1 MFVLLFTSL
10 LFLISIFIAAVSSH
24 KLIAEEA
31 TRSATN
37 MLDAVNNEVQRKL
50 QDIESSVRNLS
61 WVIKDNLD
69 DDQALYH
76 LTERMVRENADIS
89 GCAIAFRDG
98 FHEGEHFFSPYSYR
112 DADTEAVL
120 TMQLGNDSYDY
131 FFMDWYLIPSLLNKP
146 YWSEPYFDE
155 GGGQQFMTTYS
166 VPVYDAGNRL
176 LAVVTADLNIDWLSE
191 TVSQIKPYGN
201 SHMFLIGRNGQFLAL
216 ENMDA
221 LKGNS
226 IYSAA
231 LQMGNDELAEI
242 GRCMVHGEK
251 GMKRFMDD
259 GKLSFAVYGPLDNGW
274 SSAITCQYKEVLERT
289 SKMHLILILIAAIGL
304 FILFLL
310 CYFTIRKLTSPLVE
324 FSHAAK
330 NIAQGNFN
338 TRLPN
343 YRYDDEIGKLR
354 SSFEYMQK
362 SLNEYIQEL
371 KTTTSE
377 KQRFE
382 SELNI
387 ARSIQMHMVPH
398 TFPKRDDLDIYA
410 IMQPAKEVGGDL
422 YDFFIKD
429 GKLYF
434 AVGDVSGK
442 GVPASMFMA
451 ITRSAFR
458 FIAGLG
464 LPMDEVLSKINDS
477 VSDGNDSGMFVTM
490 FTGCLDLATGHVEYC
505 NGGHNRIVVVTPD
518 GSPSFLDETPNLAI
532 GLFEGFPFRKQQ
544 LDLARGSRLVLYTDG
559 VTEAETAEKS
569 QYGDAALLDWA
580 GKAAGITSARDAAE
594 DLMASVR
601 TFTGGNEQNDD
612 ITIMIINF

>member
-1 MFVLLFTSL
+1 MDEEKDAMLEKKSSRRSFLKNSGFAVGGLVIGGSLGSL
-10 LFLISIFIAAVSSH
+10 LT
-24 KLIAEEA
+24 KKGD
-31 TRSATN
+31 TPG
-37 MLDAVNNEVQRKL
+37 
-50 QDIESSVRNLS
+50 SSVSTTNGG
-61 WVIKDNLD
+61 
-69 DDQALYH
+69 QA
-76 LTERMVRENADIS
+76 D
-89 GCAIAFRDG
+89 F
-98 FHEGEHFFSPYSYR
+98 
-112 DADTEAVL
+112 TEAL
-120 TMQLGNDSYDY
+120 Q
-131 FFMDWYLIPSLLNKP
+131 FFRRK
-146 YWSEPYFDE
+146 SEF
-155 GGGQQFMTTYS
+155 
-166 VPVYDAGNRL
+166 
-176 LAVVTADLNIDWLSE
+176 
-191 TVSQIKPYGN
+191 
-201 SHMFLIGRNGQFLAL
+201 
-216 ENMDA
+216 
-221 LKGNS
+221 
-226 IYSAA
+226 
-231 LQMGNDELAEI
+231 
-242 GRCMVHGEK
+242 
-251 GMKRFMDD
+251 
-259 GKLSFAVYGPLDNGW
+259 
-274 SSAITCQYKEVLERT
+274 
-289 SKMHLILILIAAIGL
+289 
-304 FILFLL
+304 
-310 CYFTIRKLTSPLVE
+310 
-324 FSHAAK
+324 
-330 NIAQGNFN
+330 
-338 TRLPN
+338 
-343 YRYDDEIGKLR
+343 DEIGKLR

-410 IMQPAKEVGGDL
+410 MMQPAREVGGDL

-544 LDLARGSRLVLYTDG
+544 LELARGSRMVLYTDG
-559 VTEAETAEKS
+559 VTEAETAEKA
-569 QYGDAALLDWA
+569 QYGDAALLEWA
-580 GKAAGITSARDAAE
+580 GKAAGITSAREATE

-601 TFTGGNEQNDD
+601 TFTDGNEQNDD